1 MRPPPTRRLAS
12 SSTVPLAALFLSGCV
27 PAATG
32 TVEASIF
39 GGNETDGHPEVGWV
53 SFEDEFLCSTVLV
66 APTRA
71 LTAAHCVYGYENDP
85 GVLSVVFAS
94 GTDRPPSA
102 EGIEVEAIHFAP
114 DYTTLPA
121 HDLAAMSLAV
131 EAPTAPVPWRAAPL
145 TAENLGDGLRLVGFG
160 IEAVGEA
167 VTDPVRREAEVVL
180 EDLENV
186 TVRWFSEDAGLCYG
200 DSGGA
205 VFLVDPNGRHLE
217 LAAIATEGDAGC
229 DSRGAGV
236 RTDTFHEFLTDP
248 GAGDDDVLGD
258 DDGPS
263 EFDPED
269 MDACGGCAQ
278 SVGGVALL
286 PALFWSGRLRR
297 RR

>member
-1 MRPPPTRRLAS
+1 MRTPPTHRLPS
-12 SSTVPLAALFLSGCV
+12 SCAAPLGALFLAGCV
-27 PAATG
+27 PGATG
-32 TVEASIF
+32 TVEATIF
-39 GGNETDGHPEVGWV
+39 GGDETEEHPEVGWV
-53 SFEDEFLCSTVLV
+53 SFEGEFLCSAVLV
-66 APTRA
+66 APSRA

-94 GTDRPPSA
+94 GTARPPSA
-102 EGIEVEAIHFAP
+102 EGVEVEAIHFAP
-114 DYTTLPA
+114 DYTTLPS
-121 HDLAAMSLAV
+121 HDLAAMSLTV

-145 TAENLGDGLRLVGFG
+145 TDENLGDGLRLVGFG
-160 IEAVGEA
+160 IEAVGETL
-167 VTDPVRREAEVVL
+167 TDPVRREAEVAL

-205 VFLVDPNGRHLE
+205 VFLVDPNGQHLE

-236 RTDTFHEFLTDP
+236 RTDTFSEFLTDP
-248 GAGDDDVLGD
+248 GAGDDDLGD

-263 EFDPED
+263 EVDPEG
-269 MDACGGCAQ
+269 MDACVGCAQ
-278 SVGGVALL
+278 STGGVALL
-286 PALFWSGRLRR
+286 PALLWSGRLRR